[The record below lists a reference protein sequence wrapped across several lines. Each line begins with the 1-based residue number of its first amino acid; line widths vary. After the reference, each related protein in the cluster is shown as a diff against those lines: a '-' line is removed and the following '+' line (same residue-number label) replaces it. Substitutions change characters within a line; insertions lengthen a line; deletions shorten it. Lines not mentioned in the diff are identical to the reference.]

1 MLKNLILE
9 MEKEVQGLKLQKEI
23 DEDLVDVDVFAQW
36 VKLEKEICEEL
47 VDVGVDVDVFVH
59 HHVFLPLYN

>member
-9 MEKEVQGLKLQKEI
+9 MEKEIG
-23 DEDLVDVDVFAQW
+23 EDLAAVDVFAQG

-47 VDVGVDVDVFVH
+47 VDVDVFVH
-59 HHVFLPLYN
+59 HHVF